1 MNYSCPLCSV
11 DLKHR
16 RLKKV
21 PIDNT
26 ATWLSLRWHLVCPAC
41 NGALTVN
48 PHAAE
53 KSFFPGAILTL
64 VGLNIYSA
72 VTGYKVSMT
81 GSLLMLSLVFVAAYV
96 VRNLIPPKN
105 WPRYRVWHPGKR

>member
-1 MNYSCPLCSV
+1 MNYSCPLCLV

-16 RLKKV
+16 QLKKV
-21 PIDNT
+21 PVEQT
-26 ATWLSLRWHLVCPAC
+26 SSWFVRRWHLVCPAC
-41 NGALTVN
+41 NGALTAN

-53 KSFFPGAILTL
+53 KSFFPGAILAL

-81 GSLLMLSLVFVAAYV
+81 GSLLMLGLIFAAAYV
-96 VRNLIPPKN
+96 VRNLIPPKD
-105 WPRYRVWHPGKR
+105 WPRYMVWQPGKR